1 MNNIKIFQGINDNR
15 YSLIYH
21 TDANKFIGLLYWYD
35 EIKNIISEYDCVMI
49 NSIHVPND
57 CDYRIGAEFL
67 KQFCDI
73 MTAGNK
79 VIIFDTEELMNVHSI
94 DYIGDIEKILA
105 YSNFINIPIDYMNTC
120 DTYVYLNT
128 KGADLLNLI
137 DISRGVYYD

>member
-1 MNNIKIFQGINDNR
+1 MNNIKIFKSRNDNR

-35 EIKNIISEYDCVMI
+35 EIKDIMSEYDCVMI
-49 NSIHVPND
+49 NSIYVPNN
-57 CDYRIGAEFL
+57 CDYRMGAEFL

-79 VIIFDTEELMNVHSI
+79 VVIFDTEELMNVHSI
-94 DYIGDIEKILA
+94 DYIEDIEKILA
-105 YSNFINIPIDYMNTC
+105 YSGFINIPIDYMNTC

-128 KGADLLNLI
+128 KGAELLNSI
-137 DISRGVYYD
+137 DITRGVYYD